1 VPKSPAAQKLLFKN
15 QKKRILLPA
24 WEIRMPRR
32 SCLCC
37 RRSFGR
43 PPRCAEQGVLNYFC
57 DKIVLSLGNTHV
69 SRRASS
75 RTLIFC
81 LWPMKYGHCETTS
94 RKKLLLA
101 MKNTTF
107 YIFRPTDFK
116 KAPLCA
122 CKSTSFTC
130 LSAFF
135 AICASA
141 R

>member
-1 VPKSPAAQKLLFKN
+1 MRNPPVAQKLLFKN
-15 QKKRILLPA
+15 LKKRILLPA
-24 WEIRMPRR
+24 WEIRMGARTA
-32 SCLCC
+32 LGC
-37 RRSFGR
+37 RESFGL

-69 SRRASS
+69 SRSASS

-94 RKKLLLA
+94 CKKLLLA
-101 MKNTTF
+101 LKNITF
-107 YIFRPTDFK
+107 YIFRRTDFQ
-116 KAPLCA
+116 KAPVRA
-122 CKSTSFTC
+122 CRSTPFIC
-130 LSAFF
+130 LSALV